1 MSRREI
7 RYTVRLSEQ
16 EYQQLKKKILENN
29 ECTFKYGTKKDRVN
43 ISAYIRDTLFREEKE
58 ERQYYRELKN
68 LNFQIRKIG
77 VNINQVAAKINS
89 GYKKYDSVFYLQKS
103 LSQVE
108 EEVKKLIERLEEYSG
123 NHKTDEYQAG
133 EDGRGQTLK

>member
-29 ECTFKYGTKKDRVN
+29 EWTFKYGTTKDRVN
-43 ISAYIRDTLFREEKE
+43 ISAYIRDILFREEKE

-89 GYKKYDSVFYLQKS
+89 GYKKYDSFFYLQKS

-108 EEVKKLIERLEEYSG
+108 EEVKKLIEKLEEDSG
-123 NHKTDEYQAG
+123 NHKIDEYQAG
-133 EDGRGQTLK
+133 EDGRG

>member
-29 ECTFKYGTKKDRVN
+29 EWIFKYGTKKDRVN
-43 ISAYIRDTLFREEKE
+43 ISAYIRDILFREEKE

-77 VNINQVAAKINS
+77 VNINQVAAKINRVTKNMIPFFI
-89 GYKKYDSVFYLQKS
+89 YKKVFHRWKR
-103 LSQVE
+103 
-108 EEVKKLIERLEEYSG
+108 K
-123 NHKTDEYQAG
+123 
-133 EDGRGQTLK
+133 

>member
-29 ECTFKYGTKKDRVN
+29 EWTFKYGTKKDRVN

-103 LSQVE
+103 LSQLE
-108 EEVKKLIERLEEYSG
+108 EEVKKMIEKLEEYSG
-123 NHKTDEYQAG
+123 NHKTDEYQAW